1 MLAQRPGTAMPA
13 PVHRAGMRRHHKR
26 MNGKLFAGYLGLTAD
41 QQARA
46 QAIRRDARTAAQPI
60 IQQLRQNRADMR
72 AAIRAGQPVDQ
83 IAAARGALLGKL
95 IAIRANAREQ
105 FRALL
110 TPAQIQ
116 KLSDLRG

>member
-1 MLAQRPGTAMPA
+1 MLAQTPGTATLA
-13 PVHRAGMRRHHKR
+13 PVHKAGMRRHHR
-26 MNGKLFAGYLGLTAD
+26 RRNGKLLAGYLGLTAD

-46 QAIRRDARTAAQPI
+46 KTIRQNARTAAQPI
-60 IQQLRQNRADMR
+60 IQQLKQNRADMR
-72 AAIRAGQPVDQ
+72 AAIQAGQPVDQ
-83 IAAARGALLGKL
+83 IAAARGTLMGKL

-116 KLSDLRG
+116 KLSELRG